1 MVKVIPRNISAEEIR
16 SEREKKTAKV
26 LKTLK
31 HSAEESE
38 AAALARTAGLP
49 YVDLNIFPI
58 DISDVLQ
65 IPEADA
71 RRLGLVLFQKKG
83 RGVRIALLDP
93 SNREALD
100 YMQAL
105 EDREGWTMKRYVA
118 SRPSIERAWESYA
131 KPFFLDYL
139 DHLKISLTDKD
150 LEKFE
155 KEFGDLLSLRNRIL
169 EVPMTEILETV
180 MTGAIKLR
188 SSDIHF
194 EPEEGSAI
202 RLRYRI
208 DGVLQDIGRLPGSI
222 YPLLVS
228 RVKMLGKMKLNVRDR
243 SQDGHTSITLGE
255 RKIDIRVSII
265 PGHYGESIVM
275 RLLDQ
280 NAARIPLDELGL
292 RGHAYEKVEKAFQK
306 PNGLLLNTG
315 PTGSGK
321 TTTLYAIL
329 QKINNPETKV
339 ITIEDPIEYE
349 IPNIIQTQ
357 VSRDRRYSFAE
368 GLRSIVRQDPDVILV
383 GEIRDDET
391 ADIAVNAGLTGH
403 LVLSTL
409 HTNSAAGSVARLLEM
424 GVRPNLIPTVTNAFI
439 AQRLVRQLCSHCKE
453 SYAPAEE
460 TANSIKEILSLISP
474 KADIDIPKT
483 ISALFRPKGCS
494 ECNFTGYKGR
504 IGIFEV
510 LSMSENISKNIEALA
525 GESEI
530 LQTALEDG
538 MITMSQDGVLKAI
551 DGQTSLDEVWRVTG
565 EGEFLREIYDRLMEQ
580 SLSRS
585 FFVPNSII
593 TETRDTI
600 SSLQTFGA
608 FVEKSFQ
615 REVLKYLFSGAIL
628 LNAGDIHF
636 EPEENAVAVR
646 FRIDGILQTAAIIPY
661 NEYPSL
667 LGEIKL
673 LSGFKTE
680 EKAGV
685 RDSRF
690 SVRLESPI
698 GDSKETKIDIRV
710 SIIQGGFGETVV
722 MRLLNRGATALDI
735 RGIGLRKETLDT
747 LLRAAKKPTGMI
759 LNTGPTGSGKTTTL
773 YSLINEIKTPEVK
786 IITVEDPI
794 EYQLSGILQTQVNE
808 TNGYSFSTALRSL
821 LRQNPN
827 ILMIGEIRDD
837 ETAKIAYQAAL
848 TGHLV
853 IATLHTNN
861 ASGSIARLL
870 SMGVSP
876 DDIVNAGGAYIAQ
889 RLVRTL
895 CTCKK
900 ESPIEGSAKVTIEKA
915 LASISPKANIP
926 LQTAERYFMPGGC
939 EACSGTGYKGR
950 TALSEALLLDKEI
963 QLLIARGALG
973 VEIEE
978 QAVKNGM
985 ITMFQDG
992 VLRVLEGV
1000 TSLDEVLRVAE
1011 S

>member
-1 MVKVIPRNISAEEIR
+1 MVKVLPRNTSAETIR

-38 AAALARTAGLP
+38 AAALARSASLP

-58 DISDVLQ
+58 DVADVLK

-71 RRLGLVLFQKKG
+71 RKLGIVLFQKKG
-83 RGVRIALLDP
+83 RNIRVATLDP
-93 SNREALD
+93 HNAAALE
-100 YMQAL
+100 YIQTI
-105 EDREGWTMKRYVA
+105 EDREGWTAKYYVA
-118 SRPSIERAWESYA
+118 SHPSIERAWEYYA

-139 DHLKISLTDKD
+139 NHLKISLTDQD

-155 KEFGDLLSLRNRIL
+155 KEFGDLLSLRDRIL
-169 EVPMTEILETV
+169 EVPMTEVLETV

-194 EPEEGSAI
+194 EPEEGSVI

-243 SQDGHTSITLGE
+243 SQDGHTSITLGD
-255 RKIDIRVSII
+255 RKIDIRVSAI

-280 NAARIPLDELGL
+280 DAAHIPLDDLGL
-292 RGHAYEKVEKAFQK
+292 HGRAYEKVEKAFQK

-329 QKINNPETKV
+329 QKINNPETKI

-349 IPNIIQTQ
+349 IQNIIQTQ
-357 VSRDRRYSFAE
+357 VSNDRRYSFAE

-409 HTNSAAGSVARLLEM
+409 HTNSAAGSVARLIEM

-439 AQRLVRQLCSHCKE
+439 AQRLVRQLCTHCKE

-460 TANSIKEILSLISP
+460 TVNSIKEILSLISP
-474 KADIDIPKT
+474 KADIDIPKN
-483 ISALFRPKGCS
+483 IPVLFRPKGCT

-510 LSMSENISKNIEALA
+510 LSMSEKIAKNIEALA
-525 GESEI
+525 SESEI
-530 LQTALEDG
+530 MQTALEDG

-551 DGQTSLDEVWRVTG
+551 EGVTSLDEVWRVTG

-580 SLSRS
+580 TLSRS
-585 FFVPNSII
+585 FFIGNTVI
-593 TETRDTI
+593 EEI
-600 SSLQTFGA
+600 SPTLDSLQTFGS
-608 FVEKSFQ
+608 FLEKDIQ
-615 REVLKYLFSGAIL
+615 RDVLKALFAGAIL
-628 LNAGDIHF
+628 LSAGDIHL
-636 EPEENAVAVR
+636 EPEEKTVAVR
-646 FRIDGILQTAAIIPY
+646 LRIDGILQTIAAIPY
-661 NEYPSL
+661 NEYPTL
-667 LGEIKL
+667 LGDIKL
-673 LSGFKTE
+673 LSGLKTE
-680 EKAGV
+680 EKAGI

-690 SVRLESPI
+690 SVQLESPV
-698 GDSKETKIDIRV
+698 GNSQETKIDIRV
-710 SIIQGGFGETVV
+710 SIIQGGFGETIV

-735 RGIGLRKETLDT
+735 HGIGLRTETIT
-747 LLRAAKKPTGMI
+747 PLLRAAKKPTGII

-794 EYQLSGILQTQVNE
+794 EYQLSGILQTQVDE
-808 TNGYSFSTALRSL
+808 ANGYTFSTALRSL

-827 ILMIGEIRDD
+827 IVMIGEIRDD

-870 SMGVSP
+870 SMGVGP
-876 DDIVNAGGAYIAQ
+876 DDIVNAGGIYIAQ

-895 CTCKK
+895 CSCKK
-900 ESPIEGSAKVTIEKA
+900 EIPFEGDAKATVEKA
-915 LASISPKANIP
+915 LASISPKANIEIP
-926 LQTAERYFMPGGC
+926 KADRHFQPVGC
-939 EACSGTGYKGR
+939 KLCNGTGYKGR
-950 TALSEALLLDKEI
+950 VALSEALALDKEI

-973 VEIEE
+973 IEIEE

-985 ITMFQDG
+985 ITLFQDG
-992 VLRVLEGV
+992 ILRVLTGE